1 MNTVVKNIAAAGA
14 AALCMAAA
22 AAITSCS
29 DFLNQ
34 ESKIA
39 LTEEQ
44 AFSDV
49 QSVAVLVDGLYTIY
63 RDLRGGRNGLMINL
77 GLDETQ
83 QGNFQLTSEKDQS
96 GLDKYNGLLAPT
108 SPQVAQ
114 IWARRWPLVVPAAKI
129 IDALGKV
136 EPTEAA
142 LNLLG
147 QASFFRGMGM
157 FELSMF
163 FGEIPIID
171 PSRFAE
177 LGNGRQPLTEV
188 WTYIINDFKTAA
200 ESLPPTQSDPK
211 CATSGAGWAMLGK
224 AYMCAPEETGLR
236 DYSKAK
242 ECFEKVMD
250 GRYSLVPSYATLFTN
265 DDPDNVSWQQNTS
278 EAIFELQYLN
288 PYPDQNYW
296 EWDCG
301 SRAVEQKFGQNCYF
315 AGYDFLLPTPYAY
328 SSVDSGGIWEQG
340 DRRRYVNLRYD
351 FSYVKMTVTKTDEGD
366 VITYDTV
373 PHKDIP
379 LSWTGCADELDP
391 HIKKF
396 EDLRVDEKISNG
408 VLNIWNCGKNHPLIR
423 LSDIYLLY
431 AECLYRTGSTGAD
444 GDHNAYVQKVRD
456 RAWGGSGAPPMPT
469 PAGDFIK
476 DLMDERMR
484 ELCFEGWR
492 RIDLIR
498 TGLFVELVSAR
509 NRWANEEHGGN
520 PIPAFYQRYPIPD
533 DEIKTN
539 EDFASDPNA
548 QNPGYPK

>member
-1 MNTVVKNIAAAGA
+1 MVKNMAMAGA
-14 AALCMAAA
+14 ASLCMAAA
-22 AAITSCS
+22 AGITSCS

-44 AFSDV
+44 VFSDINNV
-49 QSVAVLVDGLYTIY
+49 VPLVDGLYTVY
-63 RDLRGGRNGLMINL
+63 RDLRAGRNGLMINL

-83 QGNFQLTSEKDQS
+83 QGAFQLSSEKDQS

-114 IWARRWPLVVPAAKI
+114 IWAKRWPLVVSAAKVV
-129 IDALGKV
+129 DVLGKI
-136 EPTEAA
+136 EQTEASQA
-142 LNLLG
+142 LLG
-147 QASFFRGMGM
+147 QASFFRALGM

-171 PSRFAE
+171 ISRSGE
-177 LGNGRQPLTEV
+177 LGTGRQPLSDV
-188 WTYIINDFKTAA
+188 WSYIINDFKTAA
-200 ESLPPTQSDPK
+200 QTLPPTQSDPK
-211 CATSGAGWAMLGK
+211 RTTSGAAWAMLGK
-224 AYMCAPEETGLR
+224 AYMCAPDETGLR
-236 DYSKAK
+236 SYDEAK
-242 ECFEKVMD
+242 KCFEEVMK
-250 GRYSLVPSYATLFTN
+250 GRYSLVPNFATLFNN
-265 DDPDNVSWQQNTS
+265 DLNPDVWQQNTS
-278 EAIFELQYLN
+278 EAIFELQFTN
-288 PYPDQNYW
+288 PFPDQNYW
-296 EWDCG
+296 EFDCG
-301 SRAVEQKFGQNCYF
+301 SRAIDALFGNGCYF
-315 AGYDFLLPTPYAY
+315 SGYDFLLPTPFAY
-328 SSVDSGGIWEQG
+328 QTVENNGLWEEG
-340 DRRRYVNLRYD
+340 DLRKNVSLRYD
-351 FSYVKMTVTKTDEGD
+351 FTYVKMKVTKTDEGE
-366 VITYDTV
+366 VTTYDTV
-373 PHKDIP
+373 PTSAIP
-379 LSWTGCADELDP
+379 LSWTGCTDELEP
-391 HIKKF
+391 HIRKF
-396 EDLRVDEKISNG
+396 EDIRTDEKHGTYANM
-408 VLNIWNCGKNHPLIR
+408 WNSGKNHPLIR
-423 LSDIYLLY
+423 LADIYLLY

-476 DLMDERMR
+476 NLMDERMR